1 MSEAY
6 CKELISK
13 ADEIAKEKELKYN
26 TECILVR
33 KVLLSK
39 LLPNINYSISL
50 VLMQLVC
57 LPFRKLS

>member
-6 CKELISK
+6 SKELICK
-13 ADEIAKEKELKYN
+13 ADEIAKEKESKYN
-26 TECILVR
+26 TEYILAH

-50 VLMQLVC
+50 APTLLVC
-57 LPFRKLS
+57 LPFRK